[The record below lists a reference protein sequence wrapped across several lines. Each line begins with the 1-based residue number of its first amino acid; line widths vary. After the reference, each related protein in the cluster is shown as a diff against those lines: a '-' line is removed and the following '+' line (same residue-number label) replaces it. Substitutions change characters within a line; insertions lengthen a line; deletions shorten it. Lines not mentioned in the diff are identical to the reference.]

1 MAVNERFQE
10 DAAAG
15 PKTAL
20 AKTKRRFF
28 ICFAVLRKTGETS
41 GKERESVTTQTEKS
55 CSGTDNPN
63 IVLAKLRFK
72 IISYKQLSS
81 IKAAKAAMKTKGK
94 SKMGIPV
101 PEKAEIIYFKKLPL
115 SLSSEKKSLT
125 AYADKLS

>member
-10 DAAAG
+10 DDAAG

-20 AKTKRRFF
+20 AKTGRCVSA
-28 ICFAVLRKTGETS
+28 CFPVLRKAGKTS
-41 GKERESVTTQTEKS
+41 GKERASITRQTEKS

-81 IKAAKAAMKTKGK
+81 IKAAKAAMKTNGK